1 MFNPGMIWHMH
12 AFKQWATK
20 VSVCGLLQADSL
32 AALSKDKLGV
42 TNTTLL
48 AECVK
53 MRRAVYKKMAI
64 NGLRSAPTKQATY
77 K

>member
-1 MFNPGMIWHMH
+1 VWL
-12 AFKQWATK
+12 
-20 VSVCGLLQADSL
+20 LLQADSL
-32 AALSKDKLGV
+32 AALSKEKLGD

-53 MRRAVYKKMAI
+53 MRHAVYKKMAI
-64 NGLRSAPTKQATY
+64 HGLRSAPTKHATY